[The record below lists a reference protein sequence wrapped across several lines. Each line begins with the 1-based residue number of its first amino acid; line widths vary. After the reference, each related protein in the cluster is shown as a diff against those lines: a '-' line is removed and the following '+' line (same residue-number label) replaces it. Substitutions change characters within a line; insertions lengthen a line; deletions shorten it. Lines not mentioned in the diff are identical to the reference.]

1 MIRLLKVFSLQVK
14 LHVLLFTELIVSEPI
29 HFLTWLFSV
38 VPQQKQLKGNSSQVR
53 FKEIY
58 PLMLVKSQL
67 QRWML
72 CVIAQV
78 SNQWLK
84 LEMVC
89 NALCRDSLL
98 CSVVKI
104 ILKRVAINSM
114 RYLNKLKMSESQI
127 EATFGIPI

>member
-1 MIRLLKVFSLQVK
+1 MFATTKHSRNCLKRDPVP
-14 LHVLLFTELIVSEPI
+14 SEVEN
-29 HFLTWLFSV
+29 TAAGCA
-38 VPQQKQLKGNSSQVR
+38 K
-53 FKEIY
+53 
-58 PLMLVKSQL
+58 
-67 QRWML
+67 
-72 CVIAQV
+72 
-78 SNQWLK
+78 WLK

-127 EATFGIPI
+127 EATFGLPI

>member
-14 LHVLLFTELIVSEPI
+14 LHVLLFTELIVSELI

-72 CVIAQV
+72 YVIAQV

-127 EATFGIPI
+127 EAIFGIPI